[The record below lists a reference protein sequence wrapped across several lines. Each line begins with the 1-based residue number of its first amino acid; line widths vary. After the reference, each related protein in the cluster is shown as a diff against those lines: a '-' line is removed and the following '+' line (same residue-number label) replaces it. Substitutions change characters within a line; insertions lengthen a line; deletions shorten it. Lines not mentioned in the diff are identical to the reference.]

1 MNKKNEKI
9 EKKVEVKD
17 SNKTDIKKTSSFKKR
32 KKQKRILPLVLL
44 MYIQLS
50 IIQ

>member
-32 KKQKRILPLVLL
+32 KNKKEYYLWYCLCIFNFQ
-44 MYIQLS
+44 
-50 IIQ
+50 